1 MTDILSVIKSVWLGV
16 KVAFD
21 HLYIWVLYL
30 ISLLG
35 IFLGESGVLYVRC
48 LIVALCADF
57 VFGIWKS
64 KKQGK
69 GFSLKKA
76 SKFLVKAMVYVA
88 SICLV
93 HLMDIIL
100 GEETVICM
108 QAVTLVGVF
117 TEIYSVFCNIA
128 IINPQFAL
136 IPIVQKFL
144 LTTVAEKLNMTEDDL
159 KENLKEVAD
168 PKNPKTTLGKD
179 EVSDYAETVD
189 ISVDESVN
197 STKSSD
203 SVEGEDQ

>member
-1 MTDILSVIKSVWLGV
+1 MTDILSVLKSVWGGV
-16 KVAFD
+16 KIAFD
-21 HLYIWVLYL
+21 HLYVWILYIVAL
-30 ISLLG
+30 VG
-35 IFLGESGVLYVRC
+35 TFLGESGVLYVRC
-48 LIVALCADF
+48 LIIALSADF

-76 SKFLVKAMVYVA
+76 SKFLMKAIIYIA

-93 HLMDIIL
+93 HLLDIIL

-144 LTTVAEKLNMTEDDL
+144 LTTIAEKLNMTEDDL

-168 PKNPKTTLGKD
+168 PKSPTKTLGKD
-179 EVSDYAETVD
+179 EVSDYAETSD
-189 ISVDESVN
+189 IKVEDSVN
-197 STKSSD
+197 ANRQEEVAD
-203 SVEGEDQ
+203 GGDQ